1 MKTRILTILLS
12 VFSVFTFAQITVT
25 DADILGIGDV
35 IYQAFDDMPSS
46 SISTGNT
53 GANQSWDFSSLNIS
67 ELDTMIIISPVGTP
81 FEAFHP
87 TANVCIEDEDEY
99 IYINKSSSG
108 VSLVGIDDLPYPQYQ
123 ILEF

>member
-67 ELDTMIIISPVGTP
+67 ISDSESSILLGLLPFDRFGISNQLPSSELM
-81 FEAFHP
+81 
-87 TANVCIEDEDEY
+87 N
-99 IYINKSSSG
+99 
-108 VSLVGIDDLPYPQYQ
+108 VSLNRQPVSR
-123 ILEF
+123 